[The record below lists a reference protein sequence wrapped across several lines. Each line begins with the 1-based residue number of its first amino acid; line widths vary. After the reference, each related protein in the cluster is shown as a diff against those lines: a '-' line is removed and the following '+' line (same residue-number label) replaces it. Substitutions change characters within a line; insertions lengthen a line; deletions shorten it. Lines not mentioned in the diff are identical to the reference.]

1 MVITKKQYPEPAMKA
16 AIINQYGT
24 SQELYVTDVPEPD
37 VDTHDVLIR
46 VHVAG
51 VNPVDT
57 KVREGAMKLMLSGDF
72 PKTLGAECAGV
83 IKEVGLMV
91 TDLQPGDRV
100 VASVGIAGG
109 GYAEYAVAKRK
120 NVVKLPDEV
129 SFEQAAALP
138 VAALTALQ
146 SLREKGHLRPG
157 DTVLINGAS
166 GGVGTFAV
174 QLARVL
180 GGQITAVCSVD
191 NEALVRQLGAD
202 HVIDYHTT
210 DFTKQP
216 EHYQVIFDAVGKSS
230 FDECR
235 NVLTGN
241 GTYITTVP
249 SPKQILEQVTT
260 IFTSQKAE
268 SIIASFNQ
276 EDITWLLKQVANGQ
290 LKTIIDRT
298 YQLEE
303 IAQAHAYSESGK
315 VKGKLLLTLVA
326 DDQAV
331 TSHSES

>member
-1 MVITKKQYPEPAMKA
+1 MKA

-24 SQELYVTDVPEPD
+24 NQEFYITDVSKPD
-37 VDTHDVLIR
+37 IDTHDVLIR
-46 VHVAG
+46 VHAAG
-51 VNPVDT
+51 INPVDT

-72 PKTLGAECAGV
+72 PKTLGAECAGIV
-83 IKEVGLMV
+83 EEVGLMV
-91 TDLQPGDRV
+91 TDLHPGDRV
-100 VASVGIAGG
+100 VASLGPTGG

-120 NVVKLPDEV
+120 NVVKLPNEV
-129 SFEQAAALP
+129 SFQQAAALP

-174 QLARVL
+174 QLARLL
-180 GGQITAVCSVD
+180 GGRITAVCSAE

-202 HVIDYHTT
+202 HVIDHHTV

-216 EHYQVIFDAVGKSS
+216 ERYQVIFDAVGKSS

-235 NVLTGN
+235 NVLTED

-276 EDITWLLKQVANGQ
+276 EDSTWLLKQMANGH
-290 LKTIIDRT
+290 LKTVIDRT
-298 YQLEE
+298 YRLDE
-303 IAQAHAYSESGK
+303 IAQAHAYSESGN
-315 VKGKLLLTLVA
+315 VKGKLMLILIADSPTQT
-326 DDQAV
+326 DDQETKQTNV
-331 TSHSES
+331 GFT

>member
-1 MVITKKQYPEPAMKA
+1 MKA

-24 SQELYVTDVPEPD
+24 SQELLVTDVPKPD
-37 VDTHDVLIR
+37 FDTHDVLIR

-51 VNPVDT
+51 INPVDT

-72 PKTLGAECAGV
+72 PKILGAECAGV
-83 IKEVGLMV
+83 IEAVGLMV
-91 TDLQPGDRV
+91 TDLQPGDRI
-100 VASVGIAGG
+100 VASLGIAGG

-120 NVVKLPDEV
+120 NIVKLPDEV

-146 SLREKGHLRPG
+146 SLREKGHLRPD

-174 QLARVL
+174 QLAHIL
-180 GGQITAVCSVD
+180 GGQITAVCSAE
-191 NEALVRQLGAD
+191 NEALVRELGAD
-202 HVIDYHTT
+202 QVIDYRAV
-210 DFTKQP
+210 DFTKQSKR
-216 EHYQVIFDAVGKSS
+216 YRVIFDAVGKSS

-235 NVLTGN
+235 NVLTED

-276 EDITWLLKQVANGQ
+276 EDAAWLLKQMAEGH

-298 YQLEE
+298 YRLDE
-303 IAQAHAYSESGK
+303 IAQAHTYSESGK
-315 VKGKLLLTLVA
+315 AKGKLLLKLVA
-326 DDQAV
+326 DIQSVD
-331 TSHSES
+331 SPS

>member
-1 MVITKKQYPEPAMKA
+1 MKA
-16 AIINQYGT
+16 AIINHYGT
-24 SQELYVTDVPEPD
+24 SQEVMVTDIPKPD
-37 VDTHDVLIR
+37 FDTHDILIR

-51 VNPVDT
+51 INPVDT

-83 IKEVGLMV
+83 IEDVGLMV

-100 VASVGIAGG
+100 VASLGITGG

-146 SLREKGHLRPG
+146 SLREKGHLRPD

-180 GGQITAVCSVD
+180 GGRITAVCSAD

-202 HVIDYHTT
+202 HVIDYHTV
-210 DFTKQP
+210 DFTKQS
-216 EHYQVIFDAVGKSS
+216 ERYQVIFDAVGKSS

-235 NVLTGN
+235 NILTET

-249 SPKQILEQVTT
+249 SPKQVLEQVTT

-268 SIIASFNQ
+268 SIMASFNQ
-276 EDITWLLKQVANGQ
+276 EDMTWLLKQMADGQ

-298 YQLEE
+298 YRLDE

-315 VKGKLLLTLVA
+315 VKGKLLLELVA
-326 DDQAV
+326 NDQKIV
-331 TSHSES
+331 SHSES

>member
-1 MVITKKQYPEPAMKA
+1 MKA
-16 AIINQYGT
+16 AIINHYGT
-24 SQELYVTDVPEPD
+24 SQELTITDVPKPD

-46 VHVAG
+46 VHVSG
-51 VNPVDT
+51 INPVDT
-57 KVREGAMKLMLSGDF
+57 KVREGAMKLMLSGEF
-72 PKTLGAECAGV
+72 PKILGAECAGV
-83 IKEVGLMV
+83 VEDVGLMV

-100 VASVGIAGG
+100 VASLGIAGG

-120 NVVKLPDEV
+120 NVSKLPDAV
-129 SFEQAAALP
+129 PFEQAAALP

-174 QLARVL
+174 QLARIL
-180 GGQITAVCSVD
+180 GGQITAVCSAE
-191 NEALVRQLGAD
+191 NEALVRELGAD
-202 HVIDYHTT
+202 HVLDYHAV
-210 DFTKQP
+210 DFTKQSAR
-216 EHYQVIFDAVGKSS
+216 YRVIFDAVGKSS

-235 NVLTGN
+235 DVLTED

-276 EDITWLLKQVANGQ
+276 EDAAWLLKQMAEGQ

-298 YQLEE
+298 YRLDE
-303 IAQAHAYSESGK
+303 IAQVHAYSESGK
-315 VKGKLLLTLVA
+315 AKGKILLRLVA
-326 DDQAV
+326 DTQPA
-331 TSHSES
+331 TSQS